1 MTNTPK
7 TSPAQLAAVKR
18 WEQANRE
25 NRRYRSYKS
34 SARTFVR
41 KYATTEDLND
51 LANMIELKLKGENV

>member
-1 MTNTPK
+1 MTNKPK

-25 NRRYRSYKS
+25 NRRYRSFKS

-41 KYATTEDLND
+41 KYATDEDLHN
-51 LANMIELKLKGENV
+51 LVNMIELKLKGEEV